1 MAQLKDI
8 FNIMEEIAPASL
20 AEGWDNVGLQ
30 IGHHDDEAK
39 GIMIA
44 LDPSLAAIEK
54 AAKSGF
60 NLLLTHHPLFFSDIK
75 SINLNSPIGQ
85 TIEAAIKGSVAI
97 FTAHTNLDS
106 VEGGVSDMLADVLMI
121 GDTKPLEPVQSEGH
135 VKCGLGRIG
144 TIKKRPL
151 LKEITAEIKKNL
163 DIPNVRVLG
172 DLEKRIETV
181 ALCGGSG
188 GSLIHSASREGAD
201 LFISGDI
208 RYHQAREAEEL
219 GLSIID
225 VGHFSSEKVVIDGL
239 TNILKMQLDKKGL
252 NIPLEKFSR
261 EKEPFI
267 IL

>member
-8 FNIMEEIAPASL
+8 FNIMEKIAPASL

-30 IGHHDDEAK
+30 IGNHDDDAK
-39 GIMIA
+39 GIMVA

-54 AAKSGF
+54 VTESGF

-75 SINLNSPIGQ
+75 SINLNSPMGQ

-106 VEGGVSDMLADVLMI
+106 VEGGVSDMLADLLMI
-121 GDTKPLEPVQSEGH
+121 GDTKPLEPVQAEGH

-151 LKEITAEIKKNL
+151 LKEVITKIKKNL
-163 DIPNVRVLG
+163 NIPKVRVIG
-172 DLEKRIETV
+172 DLERRIETI

-188 GSLIHSASREGAD
+188 GSLIHSASQKGAD

-219 GLSIID
+219 DLSVID
-225 VGHFSSEKVVIDGL
+225 VGHFSSEKVAIDGL

-252 NIPLEKFSR
+252 NIPLEKFNS

-267 IL
+267 II

>member
-1 MAQLKDI
+1 
-8 FNIMEEIAPASL
+8 MEKIAPASL
-20 AEGWDNVGLQ
+20 AEAWDNIGLQ
-30 IGHHDDEAK
+30 IGNHDDEAK
-39 GIMIA
+39 GIMVA

-54 AAKSGF
+54 AAERGF

-75 SINLNSPIGQ
+75 SINLNSPMGQ

-106 VEGGVSDMLADVLMI
+106 VEGGVSDMLADVLLI
-121 GDTKPLEPVQSEGH
+121 EDRSPLEPAQAEGH

-144 TIKKRPL
+144 TIKKRPR
-151 LKEITAEIKKNL
+151 LKEITAEIKKIL
-163 DIPNVRVLG
+163 DVPKVRVLG
-172 DLEKRIETV
+172 DLGKRIETV

-188 GSLIHSASREGAD
+188 GSLIHSASQQGAD

-225 VGHFSSEKVVIDGL
+225 VGHFSSEKIVINGL
-239 TNILKMQLDKKGL
+239 KNILKMQLDKKGF